1 MSLHESSYMEN
12 GNTTMG
18 KQQYKKKEKKGEEI
32 TLYFQ

>member
-18 KQQYKKKEKKGEEI
+18 EQQYKKKKGEER